1 MYCGSCL
8 RDNALAAELIQMGHE
23 VTLVPIYTP
32 TLTDEA
38 NVSRSRVFFG
48 GISVYL
54 QQLHPVF
61 RKTPWIIDRLWD
73 SRLVLRA
80 LSGLSVKTNPGQLG
94 ALTLSMLH
102 GERGFQKKELWKL
115 LKWLKQESLPD
126 IISLPNSLLIGL
138 AEPLG
143 AILQRP
149 ICCTLQGEDLFLDG
163 LSEPYRSKA
172 LSLIREKVRFVNGFA
187 PVSAY
192 CSEYMQDLLGITEEK
207 MHPIPLG
214 IRVEDY
220 GKNRSSR
227 SEIFRVGFL
236 SRITPEKGLHILCQ
250 AYQRLKANR
259 DLSATRLEVA
269 GYLSGEHRDYLNQIK
284 RQIQEWGLAS
294 EFQYHG
300 TLDRQAKIRFLE
312 NLDVLSVPAIYG
324 EQKGL
329 PILEAMASGVPVV
342 QPRRGSFTEMLDKT
356 SGGILTDPTQENSLE
371 DGLYSIYRNKN
382 LAKKLGQNGRL
393 GVKKYYSVSH
403 MARVALQVYS
413 IIRKRSTSEFSSGIS
428 QTFS

>member
-54 QQLHPVF
+54 QQLHPIF

-80 LSGLSVKTNPGQLG
+80 LSKLSVKTNPGQLG

-192 CSEYMQDLLGITEEK
+192 CSEYMQDLLGIAEEK

-284 RQIQEWGLAS
+284 MQMQEWGLAS

-371 DGLYSIYRNKN
+371 DGLYSIYRNEN

-393 GVKKYYSVSH
+393 GVKKYYSVKH
-403 MARVALQVYS
+403 YKKTIMLAGR
-413 IIRKRSTSEFSSGIS
+413 
-428 QTFS
+428 